1 MTNNQFPAKNVRA
14 RLMHKDAVRR
24 TRSASFDLGDSK
36 DALWMLSMNYIDRPG
51 VCVYKIEIIIYSDKH
66 NTTITSIGPVVA
78 VLLTTSSFFAHK
90 KLDLTVAWR

>member
-1 MTNNQFPAKNVRA
+1 
-14 RLMHKDAVRR
+14 MHKDAVRR
-24 TRSASFDLGDSK
+24 TRSASFDLGDSR

-66 NTTITSIGPVVA
+66 NTTITSITSIGSVVA